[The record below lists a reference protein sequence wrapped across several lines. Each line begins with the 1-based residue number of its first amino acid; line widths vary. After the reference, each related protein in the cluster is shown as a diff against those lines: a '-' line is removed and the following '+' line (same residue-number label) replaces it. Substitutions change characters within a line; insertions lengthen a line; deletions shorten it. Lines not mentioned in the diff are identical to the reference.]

1 MLSSSATNTTREAG
15 LVQPEGLSAEVIT
28 QLKNIVGDTNL
39 TTDEKQLVS
48 GSRDCYHFSPVLV
61 PQLEGRYAEVIVRP
75 QTQAQL
81 KALIACAVTHRIPI
95 TPRGAGTGNYGQGVP
110 LHGGI
115 LVNTRDLKRLVAISA
130 DSATVEAGFILY
142 DIEKAA
148 AGFGAELRIFPS
160 TVPTS
165 STGGFI
171 SGGSGGVGSIE
182 WGMLREADNVRSVRI
197 LTIEP
202 EPRDLLISGTEL
214 ERVLHNCGLTAFV
227 TEVTL
232 ALAPKTA
239 WHQYVLAFDDLTSA
253 LDAARALAEDDG
265 LRKRLVT
272 AFEWPIP
279 SFFKPL
285 VKQGACP
292 EGASAVF
299 LYTDEA
305 PERVTARATRLG
317 GRITFHQAPS
327 GVTARGTQIY
337 DYAWNHTTQWAMKAD
352 ASLTYLQDRFELDRL
367 HEQIRLRKA
376 RFPGELIEHVEF
388 VRAGGAIVCG
398 GLSIV
403 RYRDRDRLAEII
415 DYCESIDVRV
425 ANPHTYF
432 LDDDSRWYGEAFLA
446 AKREWDPGMLL
457 NPGHLRALGDV
468 V

>member
-1 MLSSSATNTTREAG
+1 MQEANA
-15 LVQPEGLSAEVIT
+15 LQPKGLSPEVIT
-28 QLKNIVGDTNL
+28 QLISIVGEGYV
-39 TTDEKQLVS
+39 TTDQKQLVS
-48 GSRDCYHFSPVLV
+48 GSRDCYHFSPILI
-61 PQLEGRYAEVIVRP
+61 PQLDGRHAQVIVRP
-75 QTQAQL
+75 QTQSQL
-81 KALIACAVTHRIPI
+81 KAVIRCAAAHQIPV

-110 LHGGI
+110 LQGGI
-115 LVNTRDLKRLVAISA
+115 LVNTRELKRLVSISA
-130 DSATVEAGFILY
+130 DAATVEAGFILY

-148 AGFGAELRIFPS
+148 AGVGAELRIFPS

-197 LTIEP
+197 LTMEP
-202 EPRDLLISGTEL
+202 EPRDLLITGAEL

-239 WHQYVLAFDDLTSA
+239 WQQYVLAFEALAPA
-253 LDAARALAEDDG
+253 LDAARALAEDHG

-285 VKQGACP
+285 VKLGACP

-299 LYTDEA
+299 LYTDEDPDQVA
-305 PERVTARATRLG
+305 VRARTLG
-317 GRITFHQAPS
+317 GRVTFHQPAS
-327 GVTARGTQIY
+327 GVTPRGTQIY

-352 ASLTYLQDRFELDRL
+352 ESLTYLQDRFEIDRL
-367 HEQIRLRKA
+367 HEQIRLRKE

-398 GLSIV
+398 GLSVV
-403 RYRDRDRLAEII
+403 RYRDRQRLTEII
-415 DYCESIDVRV
+415 EFCESIGVRV

-432 LDDDSRWYGEAFLA
+432 LDDDSRWYGDAFLA
-446 AKREWDPGMLL
+446 AKRDWDPAMLL
-457 NPGHLRALGDV
+457 NPGHLRALGDAE
-468 V
+468 